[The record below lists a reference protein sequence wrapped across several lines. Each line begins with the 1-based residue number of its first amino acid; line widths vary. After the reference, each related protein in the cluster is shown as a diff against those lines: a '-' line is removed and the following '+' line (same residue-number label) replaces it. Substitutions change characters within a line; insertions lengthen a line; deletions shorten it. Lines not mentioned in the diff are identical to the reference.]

1 MTLRKIVSATLMA
14 SLLLA
19 VAPITARAADGPTP
33 APSLRASMDRAVAD
47 VVAAQKANPAAKAV
61 RREASAAAGARMTGG
76 GGGVGGGGKGMMV
89 MMILGTA
96 AGLAGTYYVV
106 KEMRKQSNPGQ

>member
-76 GGGVGGGGKGMMV
+76 GGGGGGKGMMV

-96 AGLAGTYYVV
+96 AGLAGTYFVV

>member
-76 GGGVGGGGKGMMV
+76 GGGVGGGKGMMV

-96 AGLAGTYYVV
+96 AGLAGTYFVV

>member
-19 VAPITARAADGPTP
+19 AAPITARAADGPTP

-47 VVAAQKANPAAKAV
+47 AVAAQKANPAAKAV
-61 RREASAAAGARMTGG
+61 RRQASAATGARMTGG
-76 GGGVGGGGKGMMV
+76 GGGGKGMMV

-96 AGLAGTYYVV
+96 AGLAGTYFVV

>member
-19 VAPITARAADGPTP
+19 AAPITARAADGPTP

-47 VVAAQKANPAAKAV
+47 AVAAQKANPAANAV
-61 RREASAAAGARMTGG
+61 RRQASAAAGARMTGG
-76 GGGVGGGGKGMMV
+76 GGGGGKGMMV
-89 MMILGTA
+89 MMLVGTA

>member
-1 MTLRKIVSATLMA
+1 MTLRKIVSTTLMA

-19 VAPITARAADGPTP
+19 AAPITARAADGPTP

-47 VVAAQKANPAAKAV
+47 AVAAQKANPAAKAV
-61 RREASAAAGARMTGG
+61 RRQASAATGARMTGG
-76 GGGVGGGGKGMMV
+76 GGGGGKGMMV

-96 AGLAGTYYVV
+96 AGLAGTYFVV

>member
-47 VVAAQKANPAAKAV
+47 AVAAQKANPAAKAV
-61 RREASAAAGARMTGG
+61 RRQASAATGARMTGG
-76 GGGVGGGGKGMMV
+76 GGGGGKGMMV

-96 AGLAGTYYVV
+96 AGLAGTYFVV

>member
-1 MTLRKIVSATLMA
+1 MTLRKIVSTTLMA

-19 VAPITARAADGPTP
+19 AAPITARAADGPTP

-47 VVAAQKANPAAKAV
+47 AVAAQKANPAAKAV
-61 RREASAAAGARMTGG
+61 RRQASAATGARMTGG
-76 GGGVGGGGKGMMV
+76 GGGGKGIMV

-96 AGLAGTYYVV
+96 AGLAGTYFVV

>member
-1 MTLRKIVSATLMA
+1 MTLRKIVSTTLMA

-19 VAPITARAADGPTP
+19 AAPITARAADGPTP

-47 VVAAQKANPAAKAV
+47 AVAAQKANPAAKAV
-61 RREASAAAGARMTGG
+61 RRQASAAAGARMTGG
-76 GGGVGGGGKGMMV
+76 GGGGKGIMV

-96 AGLAGTYYVV
+96 AGLAGTYFVV

>member
-76 GGGVGGGGKGMMV
+76 GGGGGKGMMV

-96 AGLAGTYYVV
+96 AGLAGTYFVV

>member
-1 MTLRKIVSATLMA
+1 
-14 SLLLA
+14 
-19 VAPITARAADGPTP
+19 
-33 APSLRASMDRAVAD
+33 MDRAVAD

-61 RREASAAAGARMTGG
+61 RRQASAAAGARMTGG
-76 GGGVGGGGKGMMV
+76 GGGGKGIMV

-96 AGLAGTYYVV
+96 AGLAGTYFVV

>member
-76 GGGVGGGGKGMMV
+76 GGGGKGMMV

-96 AGLAGTYYVV
+96 AGLAGTYFVV

>member
-76 GGGVGGGGKGMMV
+76 GVGGGKGMMV
-89 MMILGTA
+89 MMILGTV

>member
-1 MTLRKIVSATLMA
+1 MTLRKIVSTTLMA

-19 VAPITARAADGPTP
+19 AAPITARAVDGPTP

-47 VVAAQKANPAAKAV
+47 AVAAQKANPAAKAV
-61 RREASAAAGARMTGG
+61 RRQASAATGARMTGG
-76 GGGVGGGGKGMMV
+76 GGGGGKGMMV

-96 AGLAGTYYVV
+96 AGLAGTYFVV

>member
-19 VAPITARAADGPTP
+19 AAPITARAADGPTP

-47 VVAAQKANPAAKAV
+47 AVAAQKANPAAKAV
-61 RREASAAAGARMTGG
+61 RRQASAAAGARMTGG
-76 GGGVGGGGKGMMV
+76 GGGGKGMMV

-96 AGLAGTYYVV
+96 AGLAGTYFVV

>member
-47 VVAAQKANPAAKAV
+47 VVAAQKANPAGKAV

-76 GGGVGGGGKGMMV
+76 GGGGGKGMMV

-96 AGLAGTYYVV
+96 AGLAGTYFVV